1 MGLPRAPSSSADLP
15 LAAPSSPARWRL
27 WLVLLAVGWNGI
39 FMFTNVGW
47 KVFGLDIGGFA
58 GQYPLFM
65 DSMAVLAAAETHHRG
80 GNPFK
85 PMWLDP
91 FHRVHSYSSWWFGLG
106 DLGLTRADNGWF
118 GGLLVLAFAVAVGLR
133 LRARAS
139 GEFWWLL
146 GTVGSL
152 PFLIATRRANNDLVV
167 FVLLAPLVP
176 CLLHPSRL
184 VRLAAPFL
192 IAVAAGLKYYPL
204 VAGVALLA
212 EPDRRYRR
220 FRLGVLALLLL
231 MVGLSVGG
239 DLKYL
244 AASQPDV
251 EGYQG
256 FGAGFGLGLVG
267 VPAAWQGRAGVAV
280 GVILGLAAF
289 FTRGWS
295 GWLRRTTGGEQ
306 GLHFIV
312 GAALL
317 AGCFWA
323 GMSWA
328 YREVFALWLVP
339 FLWRPVA
346 AGPVPVAVHRW
357 WRAARAAYWPTLW
370 GGTVGYLIEHQLQA
384 AGLAPPMP
392 ARLAVWSVVQAA
404 SWIFCGALTVFV
416 GAFAWD
422 RMRDLGCRGGAAPV
436 AVR

>member
-256 FGAGFGLGLVG
+256 FGAGFGLGLRSGSRLPGSAGGCRRGRDPWAGG
-267 VPAAWQGRAGVAV
+267 VFHARLERLAAPDDGRGAGPAFHRRSGAAG
-280 GVILGLAAF
+280 GVFLGGHELGLSRGVRPLARAF
-289 FTRGWS
+289 F
-295 GWLRRTTGGEQ
+295 
-306 GLHFIV
+306 
-312 GAALL
+312 
-317 AGCFWA
+317 
-323 GMSWA
+323 
-328 YREVFALWLVP
+328 
-339 FLWRPVA
+339 VA
-346 AGPVPVAVHRW
+346 AGGGRTGPGRRPPLVARRPRGLLADTLGWHR
-357 WRAARAAYWPTLW
+357 
-370 GGTVGYLIEHQLQA
+370 GT
-384 AGLAPPMP
+384 
-392 ARLAVWSVVQAA
+392 
-404 SWIFCGALTVFV
+404 
-416 GAFAWD
+416 
-422 RMRDLGCRGGAAPV
+422 
-436 AVR
+436 